1 MNTAIKKFKE
11 GNIFIKIYPLTTL
24 DCSIQ
29 KIEFR
34 LSQIKKYIDIGFGFN
49 IDSENL
55 TLKFEYIKS
64 TRPTCISDLNLL
76 GKYLDYIHSKNMF
89 HGDIHYRN
97 LMIKG
102 DKIVLIDWEPCF
114 IQIINNK
121 KIIKSHSKGIANKD
135 RKIKKISPLTD
146 KKGFLKLIS
155 EKAFNQLADTPE
167 MENLTC
173 LELLDKFHQPS
184 PIHKNQTLYNKLLM
198 KYKKLTRKKINL
210 II

>member
-1 MNTAIKKFKE
+1 
-11 GNIFIKIYPLTTL
+11 
-24 DCSIQ
+24 
-29 KIEFR
+29 
-34 LSQIKKYIDIGFGFN
+34 
-49 IDSENL
+49 
-55 TLKFEYIKS
+55 
-64 TRPTCISDLNLL
+64 
-76 GKYLDYIHSKNMF
+76 MF

-173 LELLDKFHQPS
+173 LELLDKCYH
-184 PIHKNQTLYNKLLM
+184 
-198 KYKKLTRKKINL
+198 
-210 II
+210 

>member
-1 MNTAIKKFKE
+1 LNTAIKKFKD
-11 GNIFIKIYPLTTL
+11 GDTFVKIYPLTTL

-64 TRPTCISDLNLL
+64 SRPTCISDLNLL
-76 GKYLDYIHSKNMF
+76 GKYLDYIHSKNVF

-102 DKIVLIDWEPCF
+102 NKIVLIDWEPCF

-184 PIHKNQTLYNKLLM
+184 PYS
-198 KYKKLTRKKINL
+198 
-210 II
+210 

>member
-167 MENLTC
+167 RTNFEKLIIFPKHKT
-173 LELLDKFHQPS
+173 KFVEDLQ
-184 PIHKNQTLYNKLLM
+184 
-198 KYKKLTRKKINL
+198 KINL
-210 II
+210 IT